1 MNAKDSL
8 QPLFAA
14 IARGNPSKVRQEG
27 VAALG
32 LVLADIHELNRQ
44 AKLIGIFVSRY
55 EGVNE

>member
-1 MNAKDSL
+1 MKDSL

-14 IARGNPSKVRQEG
+14 IARGNPDKVRQEG
-27 VAALG
+27 IAALG
-32 LVLADIHELNRQ
+32 LVLADIRELNRQ